1 MIGFGWQVAIFIA
14 ALTAIVSRL
23 PGALLHPQFFAEDGW
38 VWYEQ
43 AYNLH
48 WLRSLG
54 IAQAGCLY
62 IFPRLVA
69 GISLLF
75 PMQWAPLIMNFAGTR
90 DPGAS
95 GELPCLSRRCS
106 TLGDLCLSAS

>member
-1 MIGFGWQVAIFIA
+1 MTIFVAALFAIF
-14 ALTAIVSRL
+14 TRL

-48 WLRSLG
+48 WLRSLF
-54 IAQAGCLY
+54 IPQAGCLY

-75 PMQWAPLIMNFAGTR
+75 PC
-90 DPGAS
+90 S
-95 GELPCLSRRCS
+95 GLP
-106 TLGDLCLSAS
+106 